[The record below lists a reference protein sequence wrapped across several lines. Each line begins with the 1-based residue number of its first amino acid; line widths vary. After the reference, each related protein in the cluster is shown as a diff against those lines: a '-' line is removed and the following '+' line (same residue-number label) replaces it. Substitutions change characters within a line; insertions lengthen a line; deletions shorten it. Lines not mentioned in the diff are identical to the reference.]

1 MSGRKKFSWLFVFHS
16 YQNVT
21 ESFWVSLLGNYFKSF
36 HEIDFSSHVYIL
48 AYLEKVVLMFE
59 VFRKMPNLNV
69 TVSLLCSLSRPANV
83 LVYLNKNELL
93 VRRKDLT
100 GTHFRVGYI
109 PNESFFYEEDKVGY
123 H

>member
-1 MSGRKKFSWLFVFHS
+1 
-16 YQNVT
+16 
-21 ESFWVSLLGNYFKSF
+21 
-36 HEIDFSSHVYIL
+36 
-48 AYLEKVVLMFE
+48 MFE